1 MIMCPNCGQEI
12 KEGAKEC
19 KHCGELLPQQQG
31 EKKSAS
37 LNHKQSSKSNKKSTI
52 RNWLLGIVFVIGGL
66 VLVSYLSEE
75 ETKPVKN
82 ANTNVTNVET
92 KQKPSSQDKVKVSKS
107 HSTFESVGV
116 EYRKEPYDYE
126 NEVYAYKDGVYTYKT
141 QDFSSRLYP
150 IEVDYK
156 RGFINGNGEVVIEP
170 QFGNVGEFSEG
181 LAPISF
187 DGPGAKNA
195 KIGFIDEKGN
205 VVIEP
210 QFELVWGF
218 SEGVAPF
225 SKGNKWGFI
234 DRTGNVVIEP
244 RFEMVDNF
252 SEGVVG
258 VTNDL
263 KGGEWSFIDKTGKV
277 VLEAITN
284 FIDNEFSEGL
294 LVTKVG
300 GKDGKFGYVDTK
312 GNIVIEP
319 RFDVAF
325 SFSEGLALVCIGNK
339 CGFIDK
345 DGRIVIKPT
354 FELLGVLRGSPL
366 NSFSEGLAR
375 LKVNGKYGFIDR
387 TGNIAIEPQ
396 FDEAEDFSSGYA
408 LVRVGDKYGYIDRTG
423 ALVFEPQFKDAKSID
438 GDLAKVSKYSS
449 TSFEW
454 VYVDRLGKIV
464 WSSYIASLR
473 HDRQNKPYLRDLKKD
488 GNLARVFIKEGFQ
501 YWVHLDTIKGIN
513 NGVVSFV
520 GMHHTTSGDDIEQVE
535 MDCVFG
541 GYRVT
546 GRTSNT
552 RSLLETGRREF
563 EEEDVGKESE
573 WSSIGYRVNGGLTNA
588 SDFVC
593 GMFIGEEE
601 TKTKEDWAREE
612 AKVLEEAEKKL
623 IEVTPPTPD
632 QPKHKITVK
641 KVPRIDCET
650 PDGRI
655 IFQGVQEGKCPKG
668 TIEVKKIIE
677 KY

>member
-1 MIMCPNCGQEI
+1 MCPNCGQEI

-92 KQKPSSQDKVKVSKS
+92 KKKPSSQDKVKVSKS

-116 EYRKEPYDYE
+116 EYRKEPYEYE

-234 DRTGNVVIEP
+234 DRTGNVVTEP

-284 FIDNEFSEGL
+284 FIDNEFS
-294 LVTKVG
+294 
-300 GKDGKFGYVDTK
+300 
-312 GNIVIEP
+312 
-319 RFDVAF
+319 
-325 SFSEGLALVCIGNK
+325 
-339 CGFIDK
+339 
-345 DGRIVIKPT
+345 
-354 FELLGVLRGSPL
+354 
-366 NSFSEGLAR
+366 
-375 LKVNGKYGFIDR
+375 
-387 TGNIAIEPQ
+387 
-396 FDEAEDFSSGYA
+396 
-408 LVRVGDKYGYIDRTG
+408 
-423 ALVFEPQFKDAKSID
+423 
-438 GDLAKVSKYSS
+438 
-449 TSFEW
+449 
-454 VYVDRLGKIV
+454 
-464 WSSYIASLR
+464 
-473 HDRQNKPYLRDLKKD
+473 
-488 GNLARVFIKEGFQ
+488 
-501 YWVHLDTIKGIN
+501 
-513 NGVVSFV
+513 
-520 GMHHTTSGDDIEQVE
+520 
-535 MDCVFG
+535 
-541 GYRVT
+541 
-546 GRTSNT
+546 
-552 RSLLETGRREF
+552 
-563 EEEDVGKESE
+563 
-573 WSSIGYRVNGGLTNA
+573 
-588 SDFVC
+588 
-593 GMFIGEEE
+593 
-601 TKTKEDWAREE
+601 
-612 AKVLEEAEKKL
+612 
-623 IEVTPPTPD
+623 
-632 QPKHKITVK
+632 
-641 KVPRIDCET
+641 
-650 PDGRI
+650 
-655 IFQGVQEGKCPKG
+655 
-668 TIEVKKIIE
+668 
-677 KY
+677 